1 MASASWE
8 EWSPVPPSDLRSLFR
23 SNPGNLTAEDVF
35 ADRLDEWGAVARS
48 LLGHLEVIAAPG
60 FSVEDMHSPRR
71 NVLTFYGVGG
81 IGKSTLSRRLEEH
94 LAGKSTTAHWSAVPD
109 SVGRLLPVRIDLSR
123 QSGIDFESVMLALRL
138 TVGQLGQP
146 MPAFDL
152 ALRRYWDTN
161 HPGDPLEG
169 YLRRSG
175 VLRRFA
181 QAANLPDQLQS
192 VLGDIASRLALP
204 GTVASL
210 VGQGLTA
217 VVSALREHRSEVR
230 TLAACTR
237 LADILEADADLES
250 LSFYAHLLA
259 WDVQRLPAKHRGTLV
274 VLLDTFEDVG
284 DRTHRDLERLIQRV
298 AWLMPNA
305 LFIIT
310 GRNRLQWD
318 DENLDGQLDWTG
330 PLAWPQLAPGAT
342 ADPRQHR
349 VGYLTAQDCEQYLCH
364 RITRDGQPMMQ
375 PGTRHQIISRSHGLP
390 LYLDLAVMRFLDLH
404 QRTGHAPG
412 PEEFGFDFPA
422 LVTRT
427 FRDLSDAERQVMRT
441 VSLLDSF
448 SVDLATAA
456 SGLGR
461 DAPALALIDRPF
473 IDTDPTAPW
482 PYHLHGLI
490 RDVIREAD
498 ATAEDRWSPAD
509 WRRAAQR
516 TFDAL
521 GAEVPEPGDHQQ
533 RARLVACLTQGL
545 RLARDHSLELG
556 WLVDAAYRYVAD
568 FVWEPVELPAETTS
582 RGPNSATALADALR
596 AIARRQRTHRQE
608 VVDQLTAVLEAG
620 LLPPAAQDLPRYYL
634 AECHRDLGQPQES
647 TEGMRQVAAGGGPLA
662 ADAARGLVHLARR
675 MGDFPA
681 VLEATGRL
689 GSDSR
694 YHRTLGDLWWTQGS
708 IALACSSYDDARRQA
723 DAEGARGEAALS
735 QACLA
740 FASAFQ
746 DRARADDQIRL
757 AEQLLGGVRIRWA
770 EVQTRIAGLLRD
782 AGADPALPERAAQVE
797 ADARASGLT
806 SSVAYIRL
814 AVAFHH
820 LVLGRQ
826 AELEDARLS
835 LRECVRGAEF
845 AYLLEIS
852 HFLDSSAP
860 PADLPR
866 ATWIDG
872 PEVTAARWAALAD
885 DRKAALGTGPGPSR
899 S

>member
-1 MASASWE
+1 
-8 EWSPVPPSDLRSLFR
+8 VPPSDLRALFR
-23 SNPGNLTAEDVF
+23 SDPGNLTAEDVF
-35 ADRLDEWGAVARS
+35 ADRTDEWEAVAHS
-48 LLGHLEVIAAPG
+48 LRAHVEAIAAPG

-71 NVLTFYGVGG
+71 NVLTFYGIGG
-81 IGKSTLSRRLEEH
+81 IGKSTFSRRLEEH
-94 LAGKSTTAHWSAVPD
+94 LAGKDRIAHWSAVPD
-109 SVGRLLPVRIDLSR
+109 EVGRLLPVRIDLSR
-123 QSGIDFESVMLALRL
+123 QSGVDFESVMLALRL
-138 TVGQLGQP
+138 AAGRLGQP

-152 ALRRYWDTN
+152 ALRRYWDAN
-161 HPGDPLEG
+161 HPGDSLEG

-175 VLRRFA
+175 VLRRFGET
-181 QAANLPDQLQS
+181 ANLPDQVQS
-192 VLGDIASRLALP
+192 VLSDIAQQLSLP
-204 GTVASL
+204 GTVATL

-217 VVSALREHRSEVR
+217 VVSALRERRAEVR
-230 TLAACTR
+230 ALAACTR
-237 LADILEADADLES
+237 LADILEADADIES
-250 LSFYAHLLA
+250 LSFYAYLLA
-259 WDVQRLPAKHRGTLV
+259 WDLQRLRARHRGTLV

-284 DRTHRDLERLIQRV
+284 DRTHRDLERLVQRV

-305 LFIIT
+305 LFVVT

-318 DENLDGQLDWTG
+318 DERLDGQLDWVG
-330 PLAWPQLAPGAT
+330 PHVWPQLAAGAS
-342 ADPRQHR
+342 ADPRQHL
-349 VGYLTAQDCEQYLCH
+349 VGYLTAQDCEQYLCR
-364 RITRDGQPMMQ
+364 RIIRDGQPLMP
-375 PGTRHQIISRSHGLP
+375 PGTRCQIISRSHGLP

-404 QRTGHAPG
+404 QRTGHVPG
-412 PEEFGFDFPA
+412 PEEFGFDFPS

-427 FRDLSDAERQVMRT
+427 FRDLSDVERQVLRT

-456 SGLGR
+456 SGLDR
-461 DAPALALIDRPF
+461 DAPALQLIDRPF
-473 IDTDPTAPW
+473 IDTDHTAPW
-482 PYHLHGLI
+482 PYHLHNLI

-498 ATAEDRWSPAD
+498 ETAEDRWSSAD

-521 GAEVPEPGDHQQ
+521 GAELPEAGDHQQ
-533 RARLVACLTQGL
+533 RGRLVACLTQGL
-545 RLARDHSLELG
+545 RLARDHGLELG
-556 WLVDAAYRYVAD
+556 WLIDAAYRYVAD
-568 FVWEPVELPAETTS
+568 FVWEPVELPAETAS
-582 RGPNSATALADALR
+582 RGPSAATVLAEVLR

-608 VVDQLTAVLEAG
+608 VVDQLTAVLDSQ

-634 AECHRDLGQPQES
+634 AECHRDLGRAQES
-647 TEGMRQVAAGGGPLA
+647 AEGMRQVAAGGGPLA
-662 ADAARGLVHLARR
+662 PDAARGLVHLARR

-681 VLEATGRL
+681 VLEATRSL

-708 IALACSSYDDARRQA
+708 IALACSAYDDARREA
-723 DAEGARGEAALS
+723 DAEDARGEAALT

-770 EVQTRIAGLLRD
+770 EIQTRIAGLLRD
-782 AGADPALPERAAQVE
+782 GGADPALPERAAQVE
-797 ADARASGLT
+797 ADAQASGLT

-820 LVLGRQ
+820 LVLGERV
-826 AELEDARLS
+826 ELEEARLR
-835 LRECVRGAEF
+835 LRECVRGVEF

-852 HFLDSSAP
+852 HFLDDSDP

-872 PEVTAARWAALAD
+872 PSVTAARWAALAA
-885 DRKAALGTGPGPSR
+885 DRKAALDTGPGPCCP
-899 S
+899 